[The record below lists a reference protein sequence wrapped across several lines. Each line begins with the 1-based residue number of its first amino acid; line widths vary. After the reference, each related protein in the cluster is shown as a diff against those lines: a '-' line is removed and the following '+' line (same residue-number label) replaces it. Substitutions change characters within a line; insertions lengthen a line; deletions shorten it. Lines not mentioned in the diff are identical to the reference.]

1 MQKKRAWIYVRQRGP
16 EKEMRAQIEDL
27 RAVAAENDF
36 EVVDVSSDH
45 VDGTVVRRPGLRR
58 MMAYI
63 SRHDIETVITTRL
76 TGISRNRKVMIEVL
90 NELQRRHVK
99 LLTVYSQLEYDRELY
114 NIGASLL
121 SSADHD
127 GFTVW

>member
-1 MQKKRAWIYVRQRGP
+1 
-16 EKEMRAQIEDL
+16 MRAQIEDL